1 MEGFLSSFEK
11 KQELVQELLG
21 GNAMLMQEIAK
32 IDLEIEAANHSKVE
46 WDLQATPLLSPSEA
60 LAERASLE
68 VLENRI
74 LLLEKKIR
82 FLRLE
87 RAALV
92 NAKHQRDTQLLADAQ
107 HARERFHS
115 SIAQMQARKAQAHQ
129 QNEARNHQANR
140 MQMEIQLLSESIF
153 KHESELKGTNEATV
167 QIEQQCQQL
176 MEDLAHAARAKR
188 AKLTQFDIA
197 KAFADQQHRHQGTN
211 G

>member
-11 KQELVQELLG
+11 KQELVQQVLG
-21 GNAMLMQEIAK
+21 GNAALMQEISK
-32 IDLEIEAANHSKVE
+32 VDLEIEAANRLKAE
-46 WDLQATPLLSPSEA
+46 WELQAKPLLSPSEA

-87 RAALV
+87 RADLV
-92 NAKHQRDTQLLADAQ
+92 NAKHQRDTQLLAGAQ

-115 SIAQMQARKAQAHQ
+115 SVAHMHARKAQTQHQ
-129 QNEARNHQANR
+129 VEARSHQASR
-140 MQMEIQLLSESIF
+140 MHKDLQQLGESIF
-153 KHESELKGTNEATV
+153 QHEGELSAANDATA
-167 QIEQQCQQL
+167 QTEQHCQQL
-176 MEDLAHAARAKR
+176 MEDLAHAARTKR
-188 AKLTQFDIA
+188 AKLAQFDVA
-197 KAFADQQHRHQGTN
+197 KAFADHHQQRHG